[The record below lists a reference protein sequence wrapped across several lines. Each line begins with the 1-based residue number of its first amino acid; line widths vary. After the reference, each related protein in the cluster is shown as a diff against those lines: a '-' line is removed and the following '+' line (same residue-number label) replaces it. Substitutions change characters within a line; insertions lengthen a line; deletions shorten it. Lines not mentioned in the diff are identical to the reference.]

1 MVKRPTTKTTN
12 GVFRPVNDAHAIL
25 EAVIYFEFS
34 PSLTSDVL
42 TRFEP
47 LREEL
52 KADFPESNTLTT
64 TQVTIDTHTE
74 AKTIEQSPGGLELR
88 SVESSRLKWL
98 VRIAPHG
105 ISIHCLD
112 YSRWDSVWEKAQ
124 QTLQRVF
131 GKLGPSGSVL
141 SGIGLKYVDRF
152 VYEGSEEDFDAKML
166 IKDSSPYITPKSLNA
181 GMQWHTHS
189 GWFQSMDNGF
199 PPVLTQLNID
209 AVILRQDNIPVHF
222 TTIDQTH
229 IVRPL
234 KAEDVPSLTKALQ
247 PDSSVSRLLLDLHTL
262 NKEILADVLT
272 PAMCKRINLRVEPK
286 K

>member
-1 MVKRPTTKTTN
+1 
-12 GVFRPVNDAHAIL
+12 
-25 EAVIYFEFS
+25 
-34 PSLTSDVL
+34 
-42 TRFEP
+42 
-47 LREEL
+47 L
-52 KADFPESNTLTT
+52 KAEFPDSNTLTAA
-64 TQVTIDTHTE
+64 QVTIDIHTE
-74 AKTIEQSPGGLELR
+74 AQTIERSPSGLELK
-88 SVESSRLKWL
+88 SMEAGVLKWL

-112 YSRWDSVWEKAQ
+112 YSRWDSVWAKAQ

-131 GKLGPSGSVL
+131 AKLGPSGSVL

-152 VYEGSEEDFDAKML
+152 VYEGSEQDFDAKML

-189 GWFQSMDNGF
+189 GWFQSMDNEF

-209 AVILRQDNIPVHF
+209 AVLMRQDNVPVHF

-229 IVRPL
+229 IVRSL

-247 PDSSVSRLLLDLHTL
+247 PNSSVSRLLLDLHTL
-262 NKEILADVLT
+262 NKEILVDLLT
-272 PAMCKRINLRVEPK
+272 PAMCKRINLRVERQA
-286 K
+286 